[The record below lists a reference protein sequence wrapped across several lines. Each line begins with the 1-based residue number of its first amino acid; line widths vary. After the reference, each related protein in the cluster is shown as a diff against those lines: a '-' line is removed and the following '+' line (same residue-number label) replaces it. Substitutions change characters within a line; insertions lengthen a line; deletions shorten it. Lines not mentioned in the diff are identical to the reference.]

1 MLRAEIVPGISRFL
15 TVVPLLRNSKSLLKP
30 GCRSRWPAPRATA
43 VPESVYNCAIARDP
57 GISALKSTTSSV
69 AFISAD
75 LNSDINLTK
84 LNVSILGHKQ
94 HNFQFLDRQFVL
106 SVNEQH
112 FILWRSGLKLFTY
125 V

>member
-15 TVVPLLRNSKSLLKP
+15 TVAPLLRNCKILRKP
-30 GCRSRWPAPRATA
+30 GSASRWPAPRATA
-43 VPESVYNCAIARDP
+43 VPESVHNCAIGRDP

-94 HNFQFLDRQFVL
+94 HNFQFLDRQFLL

-112 FILWRSGLKLFTY
+112 FILWRSGLKPFTY

>member
-1 MLRAEIVPGISRFL
+1 MLRIEIFDRRAPVAKLPEFAKAGL
-15 TVVPLLRNSKSLLKP
+15 PLKMAR
-30 GCRSRWPAPRATA
+30 APRSTA
-43 VPESVYNCAIARDP
+43 VPESVCNCAVGLDS
-57 GISALKSTTSSV
+57 GISALKSTTSTV

-84 LNVSILGHKQ
+84 LNVSILGHK
-94 HNFQFLDRQFVL
+94 HLNFQFLDRKFLL

-112 FILWRSGLKLFTY
+112 FILWRSGLKPFTY

>member
-1 MLRAEIVPGISRFL
+1 MLCAEMVPEISRFL
-15 TVVPLLRNSKSLLKP
+15 TVAPLSRNCKNLLKP
-30 GCRSRWPAPRATA
+30 GCRSRWPALRSTA
-43 VPESVYNCAIARDP
+43 VPESVYNCAIGRYP
-57 GISALKSTTSSV
+57 GISAVKSTTSSV

-75 LNSDINLTK
+75 LHSDINLTK

-94 HNFQFLDRQFVL
+94 HNFQFLDRQFLL

-112 FILWRSGLKLFTY
+112 FILWRSGLKPFTY